1 MKKLEKTRKIIREL
15 EDERAKTEKQLKQ
28 LENQFL
34 KVLLRMRKN

>member
-1 MKKLEKTRKIIREL
+1 LKKLEKTRKIIREL